1 MNAPDRPPAA
11 QAGLR
16 RIERSA
22 ALPAPRF
29 LYSPAV
35 QAGSDVYISGL
46 VGLDPASGR
55 LAEGGAREQTRRIFL
70 NLRALCEEQGWP
82 VERIVVARVY
92 CAGREAADG
101 MNQAWGE
108 FFREIPPPARTFSVV
123 ESLPLGAAV
132 EIEFQLSIQGDSP

>member
-1 MNAPDRPPAA
+1 MNAPGRPPAA

-55 LAEGGAREQTRRIFL
+55 LTEGGAGEQTRRIFL